1 MAILAVE
8 SPDAQRRETLP
19 LNFDA
24 SSETL
29 DLDRDRILEAS
40 LAVEAT
46 RRRELAPG
54 GTRVPLLMSVDKVK
68 FRRPARPGDQLRI
81 TATML
86 RLRSSMSACQAVIT
100 IDGERCAEGEIR
112 CVMVDR
118 SAGG

>member
-40 LAVEAT
+40 IAVEAT

-54 GTRVPLLMSVDKVK
+54 GTRVPLPTEH
-68 FRRPARPGDQLRI
+68 RTQAE
-81 TATML
+81 
-86 RLRSSMSACQAVIT
+86 SALQVSGMTCAACAGLIEQALLPINH
-100 IDGERCAEGEIR
+100 
-112 CVMVDR
+112 
-118 SAGG
+118 